1 MEKGSSLLSIRL
13 VRFGLFS
20 QLPKPV
26 DELNKFGI
34 EEDRIFNAESKGGEV
49 LINLIV
55 DDIGVIA
62 KMTARDY
69 VALSDVSIVPS
80 TKRLLFQFKCYPED
94 TQTAIRSKRQIAR
107 QILFTSSIVWKRW
120 KKSK

>member
-1 MEKGSSLLSIRL
+1 MVQEIYCSTEGITTEGRY
-13 VRFGLFS
+13 
-20 QLPKPV
+20 Q
-26 DELNKFGI
+26 FGI

-69 VALSDVSIVPS
+69 VALSDISIVPS